1 MIKNYTIEYLRLAV
15 DWLMDTPAGL
25 KLNKELDQF
34 LGELFLWLIQIWSI
48 VLAKIF
54 SYTNEIIYSVGI
66 AGILG
71 ASISLSLTNDLF
83 SLATLHIHIFYKV
96 ASKIYYWQFS
106 ILLSLFNLLR
116 GKRRNT
122 LRNRLDSFE
131 YNLDQLL
138 LGTIIFTL
146 LIFLYPTTGVYYIL
160 FSLSR
165 LAVICIQVTFD
176 LILVFLNQF
185 PYFPLIIRIF
195 HKEQLPGLN
204 YKYNI

>member
-1 MIKNYTIEYLRLAV
+1 
-15 DWLMDTPAGL
+15 
-25 KLNKELDQF
+25 
-34 LGELFLWLIQIWSI
+34 I
-48 VLAKIF
+48 VLCIGF
-54 SYTNEIIYSVGI
+54 

-71 ASISLSLTNDLF
+71 ASISLSLTSDLIA
-83 SLATLHIHIFYKV
+83 LATLHLHIFYKV

-138 LGTIIFTL
+138 LGTIIFTIL
-146 LIFLYPTTGVYYIL
+146 FFLYPTIGVYYIL

-165 LAVICIQVTFD
+165 LAVISVQVVFD
-176 LILVFLNQF
+176 LLLAFINHF
-185 PYFPLIIRIF
+185 PLFPLIIRIC
-195 HKEQLPGLN
+195 HKERLPGKL
-204 YKYNI
+204 